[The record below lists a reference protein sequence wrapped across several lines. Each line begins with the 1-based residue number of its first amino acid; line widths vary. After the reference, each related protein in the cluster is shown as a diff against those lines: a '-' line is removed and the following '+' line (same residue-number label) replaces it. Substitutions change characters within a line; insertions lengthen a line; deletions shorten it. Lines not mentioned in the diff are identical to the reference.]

1 MWTEKRLKYVI
12 DYWRLISSDK
22 IGRKINKTSKEVTD
36 KAKELQIDELYQR
49 EFAIYHGDEFL
60 CYGTL
65 EHCAQYLNVKV
76 STVEFMRSK
85 QYQERSKTGYRC
97 IYLGRWLKSEW
108 H

>member
-1 MWTEKRLKYVI
+1 MWTKKQIKYLI
-12 DYWRLISSDK
+12 DNWRLIDRRK
-22 IGRKINKTSKEVTD
+22 IGAKINKTGDEVIA
-36 KAKELQIDELYQR
+36 KAKELKIDDLYQR

-65 EHCAQYLNVKV
+65 EHCAQYLGVKV

-85 QYQERSKTGYRC
+85 QYQDRSKTGYRC

-108 H
+108 D